1 MVKLILTSLNL
12 HFSAFIFKRDI
23 LPVHML
29 SLIKIAL
36 WIYHHP
42 GIKKIIQE
50 SMLKPHHML
59 LTLKLAQFF
68 LFYFIF
74 SHTGNV
80 SFKKLFTH

>member
-1 MVKLILTSLNL
+1 MVKLILISLNL
-12 HFSAFIFKRDI
+12 HFSAFLFKKDI

-50 SMLKPHHML
+50 SMLKPHHTL

-68 LFYFIF
+68 LFASYWKRILQETVH
-74 SHTGNV
+74 SLDMH
-80 SFKKLFTH
+80 